1 MARPKTPLLSKP
13 AIRQVALTLI
23 DQDGLEKLSMR
34 RIAQELDVQ
43 AASLYSHYRTKE
55 ELLSD
60 VANEAMAHVDVSEFE
75 GGDWR
80 AGLIAWARSYR
91 AALAEHPNLLPVI
104 ASGPGRREEALRR
117 ADAVHGGLVGAG
129 WPPRFATM
137 IGASTK
143 YLVVGAATN
152 SFARGFDDD
161 VRVYQDRYPNLSQ
174 AHRLAEVAAEI
185 DEDSFEL
192 ALTAFLDGLTPV
204 FERLRAETAETV
216 ESIEGAKD

>member
-1 MARPKTPLLSKP
+1 MARPKTPILSKP
-13 AIRQVALTLI
+13 AIRGAALALI
-23 DQDGLEKLSMR
+23 DRDGLERLSMR
-34 RIAQELDVQ
+34 RLAQELDVQ

-60 VANEAMAHVDVSEFE
+60 VANEVTAHIDVTEFR

-80 AGLIAWARSYR
+80 AGLLAWARSYR
-91 AALAEHPNLLPVI
+91 SALAEHPNLLPVI

-129 WPPRFATM
+129 WPPRYATM

-192 ALTAFLDGLTPV
+192 ALNAFLDGLAPV
-204 FERLRAETAETV
+204 FARVRVPESGPEDEGPAE
-216 ESIEGAKD
+216 G